1 MDPDL
6 LASGDAGRLVF
17 KDNIQNPDINN
28 PESPVHMEL
37 IERLCTGWFDLPPGS
52 PKTLLKK
59 LPKGTLLGVTINPV
73 TRVIFEIWQPH
84 EISQKVGCP
93 GKPIWG
99 VLNPTDLSMSSKK
112 AYFLLSKRKHP
123 SLYSLDGLTG
133 FRYATRILIWQNK
146 PNWLY
151 FSLLM
156 SQPVNKSAS
165 IKRSRN

>member
-1 MDPDL
+1 MSTSIHCTLPHTIRLFVRVNNPEFGQMHL
-6 LASGDAGRLVF
+6 LKEQDAAGRLVF

-28 PESPVHMEL
+28 PESPVHIEL

-99 VLNPTDLSMSSKK
+99 
-112 AYFLLSKRKHP
+112 F
-123 SLYSLDGLTG
+123 
-133 FRYATRILIWQNK
+133 
-146 PNWLY
+146 
-151 FSLLM
+151 
-156 SQPVNKSAS
+156 
-165 IKRSRN
+165 